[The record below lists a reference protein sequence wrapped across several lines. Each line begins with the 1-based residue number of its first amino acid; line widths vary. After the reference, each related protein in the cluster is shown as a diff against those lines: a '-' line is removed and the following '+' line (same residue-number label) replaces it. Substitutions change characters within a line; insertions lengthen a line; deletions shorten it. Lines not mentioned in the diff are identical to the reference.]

1 MRSINLI
8 PPDDLGGRVQARA
21 GSLSYI
27 VLGGLVAILVGV
39 TAVVLTSNRISDAK
53 SEVASLEQQRDAA
66 QARADSLAAFAE
78 FNGMQEERTATVTT
92 LAQSRFDWER
102 VLRELALILPEDVW
116 LVELEGTVAP
126 TVQLAEGTDVTIRDS
141 VAGPALEIIG
151 CTVNQE
157 AVGAFVASL
166 RDIDGVTR
174 VSLAKAERPEL
185 SAEASGGQETGG
197 GDDECR
203 TRDFITRFEIV
214 AAFDEVPVPAA
225 APADTAAPAAPAST
239 DNAAGEPNPAPG
251 AVEQGAAEAQE
262 ATDLVPGS

>member
-27 VLGGLVAILVGV
+27 VLGGLVAILVAV

-66 QARADSLAAFAE
+66 QARADSLSAFAE
-78 FNGMQEERTATVTT
+78 FSGMQEERTATVTT

-102 VLRELALILPEDVW
+102 VLRELALVLPEDVW

-126 TVQLAEGTDVTIRDS
+126 SVQLAEGADVTIRDE

-151 CTVNQE
+151 CTVTQE
-157 AVGAFVASL
+157 AVGAFVATL

-174 VSLAKAERPEL
+174 VSVAKSERPEL
-185 SAEASGGQETGG
+185 NEQSGGGQEIG

-225 APADTAAPAAPAST
+225 APADTAAPAAPTST
-239 DNAAGEPNPAPG
+239 ENAAGEPNPAP
-251 AVEQGAAEAQE
+251 AAAEQGAAEAQE
-262 ATDLVPGS
+262 ATDVVPGS

>member
-27 VLGGLVAILVGV
+27 VLGGLVAILVAV

-78 FNGMQEERTATVTT
+78 FSGMQEERTATVTT

-126 TVQLAEGTDVTIRDS
+126 SVQLAEGADVTIRDS
-141 VAGPALEIIG
+141 VAGPALELIG

-174 VSLAKAERPEL
+174 VAVAKAERPEL
-185 SAEASGGQETGG
+185 SEQSGGGEEIG
-197 GDDECR
+197 GDEECR

-225 APADTAAPAAPAST
+225 APADTAAPTAPAST
-239 DNAAGEPNPAPG
+239 ENAAGEPNPAPG